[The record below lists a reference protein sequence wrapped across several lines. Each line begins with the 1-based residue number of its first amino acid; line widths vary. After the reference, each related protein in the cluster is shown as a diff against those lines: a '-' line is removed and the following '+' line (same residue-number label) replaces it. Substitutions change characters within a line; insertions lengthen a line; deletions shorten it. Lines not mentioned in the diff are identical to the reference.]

1 MESFGDHST
10 SQYGSQASLNHDLL
24 MMRRAQSFDVA
35 AVTGPSVIQ
44 PQSPHHVRGLPMRQL
59 SLNCPQQSM
68 VTAPMSGPQGHQ
80 WAPQRSFDCS
90 NNSYLC
96 TGKHPMMRKAES
108 FGGMANGIS
117 HGCYEQSVPVVCGTP
132 PSVMVHHHH
141 HHAHIQQPPTSN
153 YTGYQ
158 VFEEMSMPSSNYQ
171 EPGMCSPGG
180 TYYEYVPQPVVQ
192 PQQYARPIR
201 YMPQDYRRPQGV
213 QYMYGPPPPQQY
225 MQYQPMV
232 HPEVEVIVDPVQT
245 QPFPQVSHFVLPD
258 QQQGYSSS
266 HQAET
271 ANSFIKASID
281 GGYGSMNQ
289 DVENAEK
296 VEEV

>member
-96 TGKHPMMRKAES
+96 TGKHPMMRVSIRVRLKNRFFKKETASS
-108 FGGMANGIS
+108 FTFSRSLSYKILNQYMIEIERVAVNICELQPCRFTSIS
-117 HGCYEQSVPVVCGTP
+117 HTF
-132 PSVMVHHHH
+132 HK
-141 HHAHIQQPPTSN
+141 
-153 YTGYQ
+153 
-158 VFEEMSMPSSNYQ
+158 
-171 EPGMCSPGG
+171 
-180 TYYEYVPQPVVQ
+180 
-192 PQQYARPIR
+192 
-201 YMPQDYRRPQGV
+201 
-213 QYMYGPPPPQQY
+213 
-225 MQYQPMV
+225 
-232 HPEVEVIVDPVQT
+232 
-245 QPFPQVSHFVLPD
+245 FP
-258 QQQGYSSS
+258 
-266 HQAET
+266 
-271 ANSFIKASID
+271 
-281 GGYGSMNQ
+281 
-289 DVENAEK
+289 
-296 VEEV
+296 